1 MSFGVFLAV
10 LLAAALH
17 AGWNALVKIG
27 LSKQTSMFLLSAG
40 HALIG
45 AAVAAAHPLPAPEVW
60 PWLLASGL
68 IHMAYQ
74 LFLAY
79 AYEQGDLSRVYP
91 IARGAAPMI
100 VLVVSL
106 VFLADPLEPWDF
118 AGILVLGLGIAL
130 MARGVFTNGESR
142 RLLPFAL
149 GSAAATAGYTLA
161 DGLGARVSGA
171 PVAYVGWLMILS
183 AAFFTPAVV
192 ALKGRAVL
200 RADARAWG
208 VGLVA
213 AAASFGAYAIAVWA
227 MTLAPIALVAGLRET
242 SILFAVLIGWA
253 VFGERLDR
261 TKALAALLIVTGA
274 VLTRL

>member
-1 MSFGVFLAV
+1 L
-10 LLAAALH
+10 
-17 AGWNALVKIG
+17 N
-27 LSKQTSMFLLSAG
+27 KQTSMFLLSVG
-40 HALIG
+40 HALCGI
-45 AAVAAAHPLPAPEVW
+45 AVVAFYPLPEARVW
-60 PWLLASGL
+60 PWLLGSGA

-79 AYEQGDLSRVYP
+79 AYDHGDLSRVYP

-100 VLVVSL
+100 VLVVTL
-106 VFLADPLEPWDF
+106 VFLAEGVDGTEL

-130 MARGVFTNGESR
+130 MARGVLTQGESR
-142 RLLPFAL
+142 RMLPFAF
-149 GSAAATAGYTLA
+149 GAAMATAGYTLV

-183 AAFFTPAVV
+183 ALFYAPTAV

-200 RADARAWG
+200 RADAKGW
-208 VGLVA
+208 VLGLVA

-227 MTLAPIALVAGLRET
+227 MTQAPIVLVGALRET
-242 SILFAVLIGWA
+242 SILFAVLLGWLF
-253 VFGERLDR
+253 FGERMDR
-261 TKALAALLIVTGA
+261 GKGLAALLIVSGV